1 MYLFSKGPCKAKYQF
16 LISKQK
22 STSSKHLNDSKPF
35 MEYPNNMDNIYKNIE
50 EYNPNQ
56 KHKILIVFDDMVAD
70 MISNKK
76 LNSLVSELFIR
87 RRELKLL

>member
-1 MYLFSKGPCKAKYQF
+1 
-16 LISKQK
+16 
-22 STSSKHLNDSKPF
+22 

-56 KHKILIVFDDMVAD
+56 KHKTLIVFDDMVAD

-87 RRELKLL
+87 RRELKFL

>member
-1 MYLFSKGPCKAKYQF
+1 
-16 LISKQK
+16 
-22 STSSKHLNDSKPF
+22 

-56 KHKILIVFDDMVAD
+56 KHKILIVFDDMAAD

-87 RRELKLL
+87 RRELKFLQFLSLSHILRYQKMLN

>member
-1 MYLFSKGPCKAKYQF
+1 
-16 LISKQK
+16 
-22 STSSKHLNDSKPF
+22 

-70 MISNKK
+70 IISNKK

-87 RRELKLL
+87 RRELKFLQFLSLSHILRYQKMLN

>member
-1 MYLFSKGPCKAKYQF
+1 
-16 LISKQK
+16 
-22 STSSKHLNDSKPF
+22 

-87 RRELKLL
+87 RRELKFLQFLSLSHILRYQKMLN

>member
-1 MYLFSKGPCKAKYQF
+1 
-16 LISKQK
+16 
-22 STSSKHLNDSKPF
+22 

-56 KHKILIVFDDMVAD
+56 KNKILIVFDDMVAD

-87 RRELKLL
+87 RRELKFLQFLSLSHILRYQKMLN

>member
-1 MYLFSKGPCKAKYQF
+1 
-16 LISKQK
+16 
-22 STSSKHLNDSKPF
+22 

-56 KHKILIVFDDMVAD
+56 KHKILIVFDYMVAD

-87 RRELKLL
+87 RRELKFLQFLSLSHILRYQKMLN

>member
-1 MYLFSKGPCKAKYQF
+1 
-16 LISKQK
+16 
-22 STSSKHLNDSKPF
+22 

-56 KHKILIVFDDMVAD
+56 KNKILIVFDDMVAD
-70 MISNKK
+70 MINNKK

-87 RRELKLL
+87 RRELKFLQFLSLSHISRYQEMLN

>member
-1 MYLFSKGPCKAKYQF
+1 
-16 LISKQK
+16 
-22 STSSKHLNDSKPF
+22 

-87 RRELKLL
+87 RRELNFL

>member
-1 MYLFSKGPCKAKYQF
+1 
-16 LISKQK
+16 
-22 STSSKHLNDSKPF
+22 

-87 RRELKLL
+87 RRELKFL

>member
-1 MYLFSKGPCKAKYQF
+1 
-16 LISKQK
+16 
-22 STSSKHLNDSKPF
+22 

-70 MISNKK
+70 MISNKN

-87 RRELKLL
+87 RRELKFLQFLSLSHILRYQKMLN

>member
-1 MYLFSKGPCKAKYQF
+1 
-16 LISKQK
+16 
-22 STSSKHLNDSKPF
+22 

-56 KHKILIVFDDMVAD
+56 KYKILIIFDDMVAD

-87 RRELKLL
+87 RRELKFLQFLSLSHILRYQKMLN

>member
-1 MYLFSKGPCKAKYQF
+1 
-16 LISKQK
+16 
-22 STSSKHLNDSKPF
+22 
-35 MEYPNNMDNIYKNIE
+35 MEYPNNMDNIYENIE

-87 RRELKLL
+87 RRELKFLQFLSLSHILRYQKMLN